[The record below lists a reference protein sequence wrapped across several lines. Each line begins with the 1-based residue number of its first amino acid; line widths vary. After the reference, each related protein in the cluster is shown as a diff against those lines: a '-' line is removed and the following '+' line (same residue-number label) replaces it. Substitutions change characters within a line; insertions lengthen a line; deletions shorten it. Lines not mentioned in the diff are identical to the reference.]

1 MSRTIVVASVLVA
14 AGFAG
19 GVAFSERVAPTPST
33 PAPVEPAAP
42 VEQARP
48 TSFPGAPSPNAPLP
62 DLTAVADRAIQ
73 ASVNIS
79 STQMVRV
86 DPFFQLFYGADSV
99 RPQTSLGSGVIVSAD
114 GYILTNSHVV
124 GTRGAV
130 ISITLADNREL
141 QGTVVGSDPHT
152 DLAVVKVEANG
163 FTPLPWGDSS
173 KLRVAEWVLAVGNPF
188 AFNQTVTL
196 GIVSSANRHDPQL
209 ARYNDFIQTDAA
221 INPGNSGG
229 ALVNARGELV
239 GINSQIYSQ
248 TGGYQGIG
256 FAIPVNLARQIMTEL
271 IKNKEI
277 VRGSIGSL
285 DLQTMTADL
294 ARRARVNSARGVMIM
309 NMYRNEPAF
318 RSGLQPGDIIVR
330 FDGKDVI
337 DESQLE
343 RMIAATAIGLTVKVE
358 VLRDNQR
365 RTFDVPVIRMA
376 PPGRQRM

>member
-1 MSRTIVVASVLVA
+1 MSSRTILVAGVLVA

-19 GVAFSERVAPTPST
+19 GLVVSGRIALTSPST
-33 PAPVEPAAP
+33 AAQP
-42 VEQARP
+42 EQARP
-48 TSFPGAPSPNAPLP
+48 TSFPGAPTQSGPLP

-86 DPFFQLFYGADSV
+86 DPFFQLFYGADPV
-99 RPQTSLGSGVIVSAD
+99 RPQTSLGSGVLVSTD
-114 GYILTNSHVV
+114 GYVLTNSHVV
-124 GTRGAV
+124 GARGAV
-130 ISITLADNREL
+130 ITITLADNREL

-152 DLAVVKVEANG
+152 DLAVVKVDAGG
-163 FTPLPWGDSS
+163 FTPLPWGDSA

-188 AFNQTVTL
+188 AFSQTVTL

-277 VRGSIGSL
+277 VRGSIGTL
-285 DLQTMTADL
+285 DLQTMDAEL
-294 ARRARVNSARGVMIM
+294 ARRARVSAVRGVMIL

-318 RSGLQPGDIIVR
+318 RSGLQPYDIIVR
-330 FDGKDVI
+330 FDGKDVT

-343 RMIAATAIGLTVKVE
+343 RMIAATPIGVTVKVE
-358 VLRDNQR
+358 ILRDNQR

-376 PPGRQRM
+376 PPARRM

>member
-1 MSRTIVVASVLVA
+1 MSSRTILVAGVLVA

-19 GVAFSERVAPTPST
+19 GLVVSGRIALTSPST
-33 PAPVEPAAP
+33 AAQP
-42 VEQARP
+42 EQARP
-48 TSFPGAPSPNAPLP
+48 TSFPGAPAPSGPLP
-62 DLTAVADRAIQ
+62 DLTAVAERAIQ

-86 DPFFQLFYGADSV
+86 DPFFQLFYGADPV
-99 RPQTSLGSGVIVSAD
+99 RPQTSLGSGVLVSTD
-114 GYILTNSHVV
+114 GYVLTNSHVV

-130 ISITLADNREL
+130 ITITLADNREL

-152 DLAVVKVEANG
+152 DLAVVKVDAGG
-163 FTPLPWGDSS
+163 FTPLPWGDSA

-188 AFNQTVTL
+188 AFSQTVTL

-277 VRGSIGSL
+277 VRGSIGTL
-285 DLQTMTADL
+285 DLQTMDAEL
-294 ARRARVNSARGVMIM
+294 ARRARVSAVRGVMIL
-309 NMYRNEPAF
+309 NMYRNEPAY
-318 RSGLQPGDIIVR
+318 RSGLQPYNIIVR
-330 FDGKDVI
+330 FDGKDVT

-343 RMIAATAIGLTVKVE
+343 RMIAATPIGVTVKVE
-358 VLRDNQR
+358 ILRDNQR

-376 PPGRQRM
+376 PPARRM

>member
-1 MSRTIVVASVLVA
+1 MSRTILVGGVLVA

-19 GVAFSERVAPTPST
+19 GVVFSERVALTPPST
-33 PAPVEPAAP
+33 SAPA

-48 TSFPGAPSPNAPLP
+48 TSFPGAPTPSGPLP

-86 DPFFQLFYGADSV
+86 DPFFQLFYGADPV
-99 RPQTSLGSGVIVSAD
+99 RPQTSLGSGVLVSTD
-114 GYILTNSHVV
+114 GYVLTNSHVV

-130 ISITLADNREL
+130 ITITLADNREL
-141 QGTVVGSDPHT
+141 QGTVVGADPHT
-152 DLAVVKVEANG
+152 DLAVVKVEAGG

-188 AFNQTVTL
+188 AFSQTVTL
-196 GIVSSANRHDPQL
+196 GIVSAANRHDPQL

-277 VRGSIGSL
+277 VRGSIGTL
-285 DLQTMTADL
+285 DLQTMDAEL
-294 ARRARVNSARGVMIM
+294 ARRARVSAVRGVMIM

-318 RSGLQPGDIIVR
+318 RAGLQPGDIIVR
-330 FDGKDVI
+330 FDGKDVT

-343 RMIAATAIGLTVKVE
+343 RLIAATPIGVSVKIE
-358 VLRDNQR
+358 ILRENQR
-365 RTFDVPVIRMA
+365 RTVEVPVIRMA
-376 PPGRQRM
+376 PPGRRM

>member
-1 MSRTIVVASVLVA
+1 MSRTLLVAGVLVA

-19 GVAFSERVAPTPST
+19 GVVFSERVALTPPST
-33 PAPVEPAAP
+33 TPAAP
-42 VEQARP
+42 VPAVNQARP
-48 TSFPGAPSPNAPLP
+48 TSFPGAPTPSGPLP
-62 DLTAVADRAIQ
+62 DLTAVAERAIQ

-86 DPFFQLFYGADSV
+86 DPFFQLFYGADPV
-99 RPQTSLGSGVIVSAD
+99 RPQTSLGSGVLVSTD
-114 GYILTNSHVV
+114 GYVLTNSHVV
-124 GTRGAV
+124 GARGAV
-130 ISITLADNREL
+130 ITITLADNREL
-141 QGTVVGSDPHT
+141 QGTVVGSDPDT
-152 DLAVVKVEANG
+152 DLAVVKVDAGG
-163 FTPLPWGDSS
+163 FTPLPWGDSA

-188 AFNQTVTL
+188 AFSQTVTL

-277 VRGSIGSL
+277 VRGSIGTL
-285 DLQTMTADL
+285 DLQTMDAEL
-294 ARRARVNSARGVMIM
+294 ARRARVSPTRGVMIL

-318 RSGLQPGDIIVR
+318 RSGLQPYDIIVR
-330 FDGKDVI
+330 FDGKDVT

-343 RMIAATAIGLTVKVE
+343 RLIAVTPIGVTVKVE
-358 VLRDNQR
+358 ILRDNQR
-365 RTFDVPVIRMA
+365 RTFDVPVMRRA
-376 PPGRQRM
+376 PPRQRM